1 MIVPHGRARS
11 LVRASWSGFR
21 PPSSWLAASGI
32 PVYALS
38 WEAASSVSKPIVVVG
53 SINLDLVAVTT
64 RIPSIGE
71 TVLGTDFQTHPGGK
85 GANQAVAAARLGYP
99 AQMIGRLG
107 DDAFGAQLRANLE
120 KAGVDTEGI
129 ATSEGSSGVALIE
142 VSSKGENSIVVVP
155 GANARLTPQDLVAN
169 LHLIRRAGV
178 VLAQLEIPLETI
190 ERLAEIC
197 ARESVPLILDPAPA
211 NDLPKPV
218 LERTTWFTPNES
230 EAAFYAG
237 KESDTPE
244 QIAEALFNRGCRGVL
259 LKMGSRGVYLAH
271 ERGRGESVP
280 AFSVTAV
287 DSTAAG
293 DAFNG
298 AFAVGLMQGK
308 SPHESAFFAAAVAA
322 ISVTRVGAQPS
333 MPTMAEVDAFLKVHS

>member
-1 MIVPHGRARS
+1 MKIRMAKTAPVPIAALAFMLVPGR
-11 LVRASWSGFR
+11 L
-21 PPSSWLAASGI
+21 PT
-32 PVYALS
+32 
-38 WEAASSVSKPIVVVG
+38 SVSKPIVVVG

-71 TVLGTDFQTHPGGK
+71 TVLGTDFLTHPGGK
-85 GANQAVAAARLGYP
+85 GANQAVAVARLGYP
-99 AQMIGRLG
+99 VQMIGRLG

-120 KAGVDTEGI
+120 KAGVGTESI

-155 GANARLTPQDLVAN
+155 GANSKLTPQDIGAHLR
-169 LHLIRRAGV
+169 LIRQAGL

-190 ERLAEIC
+190 EQLAETC
-197 ARESVPLILDPAPA
+197 AREDVPLILDPAPA
-211 NDLPKPV
+211 NDLPRNV

-237 KESDTPE
+237 NELDDSEK
-244 QIAEALFNRGCRGVL
+244 IAEALFDKGCRGVV

-271 ERGRGESVP
+271 QRGRGESVR
-280 AFSVTAV
+280 AFSVAAV

-298 AFAVGLMQGK
+298 AFAVGLMEGK
-308 SPHESAFFAAAVAA
+308 SPRDSARFAAAVAA
-322 ISVTRVGAQPS
+322 ISVTREGAQPS
-333 MPTMAEVDAFLKVHS
+333 MPTMAEVGAFLKDHS